1 MQYSNDC
8 CVGWA
13 AGGTNEDTAIVL
25 QCLDVMLTKR
35 RKQVTLQRAQGF
47 LKRLSTLSLHL
58 LPDSSVG
65 ILAAN
70 RALMHVSQCC
80 CFTVVLSE
88 LNVWVTRVWFLCRPS
103 LSVTSCWIMKCR
115 AVVCICQSW
124 MCPSTATLR
133 TRPCGSFTY
142 WRYHGFKIQHLVTPY
157 WKLLRRNITFYYS
170 FQKLCKILVNVYF
183 LSYLNKW
190 FKLNGIQNRYNK
202 L

>member
-1 MQYSNDC
+1 MFYAIFQFFTIVLDGNDC

-70 RALMHVSQCC
+70 RTLMHVSQCC
-80 CFTVVLSE
+80 CSSFTSVLSE
-88 LNVWVTRVWFLCRPS
+88 LN
-103 LSVTSCWIMKCR
+103 
-115 AVVCICQSW
+115 A
-124 MCPSTATLR
+124 
-133 TRPCGSFTY
+133 
-142 WRYHGFKIQHLVTPY
+142 
-157 WKLLRRNITFYYS
+157 
-170 FQKLCKILVNVYF
+170 
-183 LSYLNKW
+183 
-190 FKLNGIQNRYNK
+190 
-202 L
+202 

>member
-88 LNVWVTRVWFLCRPS
+88 LNVWVTCVWFLCRPS

-157 WKLLRRNITFYYS
+157 WKLLREETSHFIIPFRNYVKY
-170 FQKLCKILVNVYF
+170 
-183 LSYLNKW
+183 W
-190 FKLNGIQNRYNK
+190 
-202 L
+202 